1 MAEPPAFIGLA
12 GRHDEFRIFHPI
24 RTNSRYEDTL
34 RCQFHGQCPAVAQEK
49 GFRRRV
55 DSQFRNGQEGCAGTN
70 LDQMTAGMTIRQ
82 YSMDQADSGPV
93 VEVDHVFQDAC
104 RNGRHRPHLAKAGG
118 MDQITDRDLAG
129 R

>member
-1 MAEPPAFIGLA
+1 
-12 GRHDEFRIFHPI
+12 
-24 RTNSRYEDTL
+24 
-34 RCQFHGQCPAVAQEK
+34 
-49 GFRRRV
+49 
-55 DSQFRNGQEGCAGTN
+55 
-70 LDQMTAGMTIRQ
+70 MTAGMTIRQ